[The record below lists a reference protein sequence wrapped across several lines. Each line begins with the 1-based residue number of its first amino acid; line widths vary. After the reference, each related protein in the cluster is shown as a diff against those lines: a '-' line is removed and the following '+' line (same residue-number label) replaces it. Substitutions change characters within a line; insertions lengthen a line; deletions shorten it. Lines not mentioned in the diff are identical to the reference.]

1 MVTKH
6 LTVTKIVTIILC
18 VAITQTITI
27 FISKEKKM
35 QDYQFTKLR
44 DLLKDL
50 QNIVTDEKKQEH
62 LKNCEKYRFV
72 CDKRFRNYSDSYQ
85 ESPTSQVRW
94 AISDCEAIVN
104 FFDKV
109 KSFSYFPC
117 SVPENEKAQLD
128 LLIRLKKMEKD
139 EIRALADTITL
150 INNDDLMRALN
161 QKVNE
166 IIAEYHKKEIY
177 PIPEPTEV
185 DIHNF
190 LAETQPTEFE
200 KQGKGKYK
208 EKFWTNLSNK
218 TFFEIA
224 DLFPIGHKTIYAVI
238 GAAVFALIYI
248 GVIFSK
254 ILPEIEGMNWFTMI
268 PAVQLFLG
276 VPIGIPTGLIIE
288 KKQLKKAEEMQREW
302 KRLFAETK
310 TQKLKEYNEKL
321 SPARSEYYAENGISG
336 VAPDLS
342 VCEQLI
348 PKIAEILINVIEE
361 KQRILSGLSGWE
373 NYDVETLKGVKNFLD
388 CGRADTI
395 KEGLNLYLA
404 EKQREQDLQTM
415 RNALAEMEAQVEAE
429 KKKNLA
435 ILGAVAVALKNQNE
449 ANQKIAESQQK
460 QKELFE
466 EANRHFEETKRK
478 QQEIINEL
486 EDEERQR
493 KELLKRL

>member
-1 MVTKH
+1 MK
-6 LTVTKIVTIILC
+6 
-18 VAITQTITI
+18 
-27 FISKEKKM
+27 
-35 QDYQFTKLR
+35 DYQLTKLTALLQ
-44 DLLKDL
+44 DLRNL
-50 QNIVTDEKKQEH
+50 VSDEKKQEH

-85 ESPTSQVRW
+85 ESPTSQVRY

-104 FFDKV
+104 FFDNV
-109 KSFSYFPC
+109 KQLTYFYS
-117 SVPENEKAQLD
+117 SVPENEKSQLD
-128 LLIRLKKMEKD
+128 LLIRLKEMEKA
-139 EIRALADTITL
+139 EIRALANTITL
-150 INNDDLMRALN
+150 INNDNLMRALN
-161 QKVNE
+161 QKGNE

-177 PIPEPTEV
+177 PIPEPTDV

-200 KQGKGKYK
+200 KQGKGKRK

-218 TFFEIA
+218 TFFEIG
-224 DLFPIGHKTIYAVI
+224 DLFPIGHKTLYAVI
-238 GAAVFALIYI
+238 GAAIFALIYI

-254 ILPEIEGMNWFTMI
+254 VLPEVEGMSWFTFI

-276 VPIGIPTGLIIE
+276 APIGIPVGLIIE
-288 KKQLKKAEEMQREW
+288 NKQLDKALDMQREW

-310 TQKLKEYNEKL
+310 TKKLKEYNEKL
-321 SPARSEYYAENGISG
+321 SLARREYCKENNVSG
-336 VAPDLS
+336 VAPNLN
-342 VCEQLI
+342 VCEELI
-348 PKIAEILINVIEE
+348 PKIAEILLNVIEE
-361 KQRILSGLSGWE
+361 KERILSGLNGWE

-388 CGRADTI
+388 RGRADTV

-429 KKKNLA
+429 KRKNLA

-449 ANQKIAESQQK
+449 ANQKIAESQQR
-460 QKELFE
+460 QKELLE
-466 EANRHFEETKRK
+466 EANQKFEETKRK

-486 EDEERQR
+486 EYEERQR
-493 KELLKRL
+493 QELLKRL